1 MGFSTK
7 NHHAIPFVSF
17 IYIDYTIFFR
27 NVKLF
32 FTKSYTIFRRGYKMN
47 YYPYFNGIPYMT
59 AAPVART
66 GLFGNL
72 FRGINF
78 SSILSGTQKTLGIVN
93 QAIPLVKQAKPVL
106 NNAKTMFRVMNEFKK
121 VDTPTAVEEVSTSV
135 SNSPTATQNVNEV
148 SSEIVNNNVNNGIT
162 FFQ

>member
-32 FTKSYTIFRRGYKMN
+32 LTKSYTIFRRGYKMN
-47 YYPYFNGIPYMT
+47 YYPYFNGVPYMT

-121 VDTPTAVEEVSTSV
+121 VDTPTTVEEVATTSTV
-135 SNSPTATQNVNEV
+135 SQNVKEV
-148 SSEIVNNNVNNGIT
+148 STENVNSNVNNGIT